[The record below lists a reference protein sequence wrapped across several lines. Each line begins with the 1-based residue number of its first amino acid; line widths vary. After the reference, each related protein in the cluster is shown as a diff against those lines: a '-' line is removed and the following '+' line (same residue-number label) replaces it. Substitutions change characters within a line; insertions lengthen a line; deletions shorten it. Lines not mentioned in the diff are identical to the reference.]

1 MIAEVI
7 INSNVKNLNKIFD
20 YTIPVELES
29 RVNIGTRV
37 FVPFGNMKKL
47 EEGFVIGIKEKSEY
61 KLKSIDSIEEKGC
74 LSEEKMELAK
84 IMAHRYFCNVSD
96 CVKLMLPPGT
106 TTRNF
111 ENRISDKL
119 QNFVYLKKDEEEIE
133 KDIENKKI
141 KSDKQIRALQFLKEN
156 DGTIATDLQAFAD
169 VSNAVIKTLEKNEYI
184 EIISKEVERNP
195 FIHKVVEKSTDLKLT
210 QEQQEAYEKIAA
222 CMDFDEYDEFLL
234 FGVTGSGKTEV

>member
-1 MIAEVI
+1 
-7 INSNVKNLNKIFD
+7 
-20 YTIPVELES
+20 
-29 RVNIGTRV
+29 
-37 FVPFGNMKKL
+37 
-47 EEGFVIGIKEKSEY
+47 
-61 KLKSIDSIEEKGC
+61 
-74 LSEEKMELAK
+74 MELAK

-106 TTRNF
+106 TTKNF

-210 QEQQEAYEKIAA
+210 QEQQEAYEK
-222 CMDFDEYDEFLL
+222 
-234 FGVTGSGKTEV
+234 